1 MKILVIVFFPNKQA
15 VIGEQIIIRNIP
27 STIIGVVA
35 EQKSTFGD
43 NKSLRVWVPYSTLS
57 SRIYN
62 RSYLD
67 NITVKVKEGYD
78 ASVAEQQILRL
89 LTIRHGKKDIFTYN
103 IDSFIKAAEKNHANY
118 ATVFNLGSGY
128 FAGGRRDRRDEYH
141 VGFCYGK
148 DSGKLV
154 FVWR

>member
-1 MKILVIVFFPNKQA
+1 MWLQSK
-15 VIGEQIIIRNIP
+15 
-27 STIIGVVA
+27 
-35 EQKSTFGD
+35 KSTFGD

-89 LTIRHGKKDIFTYN
+89 LTIRHGKKIFLLITL
-103 IDSFIKAAEKNHANY
+103 IALLKRLKNHANY
-118 ATVFNLGSGY
+118 ATVLTLVAVISLVV
-128 FAGGRRDRRDEYH
+128 GG
-141 VGFCYGK
+141 
-148 DSGKLV
+148 LA
-154 FVWR
+154 

>member
-1 MKILVIVFFPNKQA
+1 M
-15 VIGEQIIIRNIP
+15 IGEQIIIRNIP

-89 LTIRHGKKDIFTYN
+89 LTIRHGKKIFLLITL
-103 IDSFIKAAEKNHANY
+103 IALLKRLKNHANY

-148 DSGKLV
+148 DSGN
-154 FVWR
+154 WYSYGGRRTSQ

>member
-1 MKILVIVFFPNKQA
+1 MKILVIVFPNKQA

-67 NITVKVKEGYD
+67 NITVKVKEDYD

-89 LTIRHGKKDIFTYN
+89 LTIRHGKKIFLLITL
-103 IDSFIKAAEKNHANY
+103 IALLKRLKKP
-118 ATVFNLGSGY
+118 
-128 FAGGRRDRRDEYH
+128 R
-141 VGFCYGK
+141 
-148 DSGKLV
+148 KLCNC
-154 FVWR
+154 F

>member
-1 MKILVIVFFPNKQA
+1 M
-15 VIGEQIIIRNIP
+15 IGEQIIIRNIP

-67 NITVKVKEGYD
+67 NITVKVKR
-78 ASVAEQQILRL
+78 AMMRVL
-89 LTIRHGKKDIFTYN
+89 LSNKFSAY
-103 IDSFIKAAEKNHANY
+103 
-118 ATVFNLGSGY
+118 
-128 FAGGRRDRRDEYH
+128 
-141 VGFCYGK
+141 
-148 DSGKLV
+148 
-154 FVWR
+154 